1 VALRRREIAIRAALG
16 ASADRNLRTV
26 VADAAR
32 PIVAG
37 LVIGAAGACAASPA
51 LRSVLFEV
59 EPLAPGPFAI
69 VSGTLLVA
77 GIVAAAVA
85 ALPIRRVDP
94 LEALK
99 VE

>member
-1 VALRRREIAIRAALG
+1 
-16 ASADRNLRTV
+16 
-26 VADAAR
+26 
-32 PIVAG
+32 
-37 LVIGAAGACAASPA
+37 
-51 LRSVLFEV
+51 VLFEV
-59 EPLAPGPFAI
+59 EPLAPGPFAL

-77 GIVAAAVA
+77 GIAAAAVA